1 MTVQELNRDQLAQL
15 KQDMLIERMDAEGDW
30 PSWGEMADADS
41 LISDEDVQREFAGT
55 VFTTGDFWQ

>member
-1 MTVQELNRDQLAQL
+1 MTVQELNRDQLVQL

-41 LISDEDVQREFAGT
+41 LISDEDVQCEFAGT
-55 VFTTGDFWQ
+55 VFTTDDFWQ

>member
-1 MTVQELNRDQLAQL
+1 MTVQELNRDQLVQL

-41 LISDEDVQREFAGT
+41 LISDEDVQRKFAGT

>member
-55 VFTTGDFWQ
+55 VFTIGDFWQ

>member
-15 KQDMLIERMDAEGDW
+15 KQDMLIERMDAEDDW